1 MKKEKKRKRHTLET
15 DPPHAQAA
23 HCACRFDDWNRRSLA
38 DWISSLWSEPH
49 LSLPPSLTTK
59 TTTNEEEESPNH
71 IRQTPLAEGRLIG
84 LSHRRRTWRWKKM
97 HRNEKSNTWPR
108 KDNPLNSFS
117 LVCNCG
123 VKVDRP
129 IRDDVIETP
138 PKKKRNWSIFISLTL
153 IDTGP
158 RHLYIKSFPNQTTGI
173 TTSRRT
179 DDRGWVWIVE
189 MFHGKGIMNQS
200 KSLNW

>member
-1 MKKEKKRKRHTLET
+1 MIGIDDRSLIESR
-15 DPPHAQAA
+15 
-23 HCACRFDDWNRRSLA
+23 RFDPSPT
-38 DWISSLWSEPH
+38 SPYP
-49 LSLPPSLTTK
+49 LP
-59 TTTNEEEESPNH
+59 
-71 IRQTPLAEGRLIG
+71 RQQKQQQT
-84 LSHRRRTWRWKKM
+84 SHRRRTWRWKKM
-97 HRNEKSNTWPR
+97 HRNEKSNTWPH

-138 PKKKRNWSIFISLTL
+138 PKKKRNWSILISLTL

-158 RHLYIKSFPNQTTGI
+158 RHLYIESFPNQTTGI